1 MLDIFSKTMAKRLGY
16 GPHLVLAGCRARAG
30 SAPATSCS
38 PEARP
43 RPRPARRSRPGSHP
57 GSPPCWGTGSSCSS
71 PAGPVDIFFRYRDIY
86 KYVSTTHLDHAL
98 VLHVAE
104 WFVLLLVAWLGAVS
118 GLGLVPAEGGRRHGH
133 GRGPAGGTRAGPAR
147 AAPSSAIL
155 GLARRYYF

>member
-1 MLDIFSKTMAKRLGY
+1 MDLTLSPLVAVLGEVVLQRPHVLQRPAPAPAPPAVVVLVVTLAHRLAGERVVLA
-16 GPHLVLAGCRARAG
+16 PHLLALQ
-30 SAPATSCS
+30 
-38 PEARP
+38 
-43 RPRPARRSRPGSHP
+43 
-57 GSPPCWGTGSSCSS
+57 
-71 PAGPVDIFFRYRDIY
+71 IFFRYVDIY
-86 KYVSTTHLDHAL
+86 EYVSTAHLDHAL

-155 GLARRYYF
+155 GLARRYYFRQIDR